1 MLKCTTM
8 YSLKLVWILACAVQL
23 TVSLLYAEPGPTF
36 IPDATFKRSMLSG
49 WHTLGA
55 ASWSANNG
63 EITAKGGEG
72 WLILEKPY
80 QDSALYTSFRC
91 TGPCNTGILMRMEK
105 RDTGFT
111 GVLLA
116 IEGNALVPYR
126 VMMDASG
133 KITSKIKLRNA
144 GGQARY
150 TPPPPPPGDV
160 RPSRSGAIPRPSLG
174 PGLAGLPEPPAGV
187 TLMPHPVRGL
197 QPGWNQIEVL
207 LDAQIVRAFLNDG
220 GGEASGATE
229 NMDEYGPMALYI
241 GPGSE
246 VRFKDVAW
254 KNLAIKSRPD
264 EVVGAG
270 FRMQRLNEFFYGWSA
285 AAADFN
291 HDGKMDIVSGPFIY
305 YGPTYRDSNEI
316 YPNEAYNTS
325 TQYPAKDWIERAAD
339 FNRDGWADVLTSGRG
354 VGADLYI
361 NPHGEQRRWKHYHVV
376 DSVFG
381 EETLIRDIED
391 DGIPELIY
399 TSGDGYISFA
409 KPDPKDESAKWI
421 IHHVSEKGPW
431 PPHGI
436 GAGDVNNDGRIDI
449 LDAEGWWEQPAAGMD
464 TRPWKFHAVA
474 FGRWARTSA
483 GGCDM
488 AVYDVNGDGLPDV
501 VTTLQ
506 SHGWGLAWFEQ
517 QRDKETGEISFV
529 KHGVMGMYSD
539 KNAGGVSFSQP
550 HGTTMADVD
559 GDGIPDFLVGKRVF
573 SHLDDFYDPDP
584 YGPAVLYWYKTV
596 RNPKAPGGAE
606 LVPHLIHNRSGA
618 GSDILATDLN
628 GDGRTDVVV
637 ATRSG
642 TYIFWGEA
650 KTVSHATTAK

>member
-1 MLKCTTM
+1 MSRVKA
-8 YSLKLVWILACAVQL
+8 VWILACAVL
-23 TVSLLYAEPGPTF
+23 VLPLLHAEPGPTF
-36 IPDATFKRSMLSG
+36 LPDGTFKGSKLAG
-49 WHTLGA
+49 WHTLGP
-55 ASWSANNG
+55 ASWSANDG

-72 WLILEKPY
+72 WLVLDKPY

-91 TGPCNTGILMRMEK
+91 TGACDAGILMRMEK
-105 RDTGFT
+105 RDTGST
-111 GVLLA
+111 GIMLA
-116 IEGNALVPYR
+116 IEGDALVSYR
-126 VMMDASG
+126 VMIDANG
-133 KITSKIKLRNA
+133 KITSKTRLRNA

-150 TPPPPPPGDV
+150 APPPPAAGAARPTGAGRPTVAVAPGT
-160 RPSRSGAIPRPSLG
+160 
-174 PGLAGLPEPPAGV
+174 AGLPDAPAGL
-187 TLMPHPVRGL
+187 TLMPRPKQGL

-207 LDAQIVRAFLNDG
+207 LDAEIIRAFLNDG
-220 GGEASGATE
+220 GGEASAAAE
-229 NMDEYGPMALYI
+229 NMDEYGPMALYV

-246 VRFKDVAW
+246 VSFKDVAW
-254 KNLAIKSRPD
+254 KNIAIKSQPD

-270 FRMQRLNEFFYGWSA
+270 FRMQRINEFFYGWSA

-291 HDGKMDIVSGPFIY
+291 HDGKLDLVSWPTSSTTTARTSANRARFI
-305 YGPTYRDSNEI
+305 R
-316 YPNEAYNTS
+316 NEAYNTS

-339 FNRDGWADVLTSGRG
+339 FNHDGWPDVLTSGRG

-381 EETLIRDIED
+381 EETIIRDI
-391 DGIPELIY
+391 DGDGVPALIY
-399 TSGDGYISFA
+399 TSGDGYIGYA
-409 KPDPKDESAKWI
+409 KPDPKDDSAKWI
-421 IHHVSEKGPW
+421 VHHISERGPW

-436 GAGDVNNDGRIDI
+436 GAGDINGDGRIDI
-449 LDAEGWWEQPAAGMD
+449 LDAEGWWEQPAAGAD
-464 TRPWKFHAVA
+464 SGPWKFHPVA

-517 QRDKETGEISFV
+517 KRDKATGEISFV
-529 KHGVMGMYSD
+529 KHDVMGMPFD
-539 KNAGGVSFSQP
+539 KNAGDISFSQP
-550 HGTTMADVD
+550 HGTTTADVD
-559 GDGIPDFLVGKRVF
+559 GDGIPDFLVGKRLF
-573 SHLDDFYDPDP
+573 SHLDDFNDPDP
-584 YGPAVLYWYKTV
+584 YGPAVLYWYQTV

-606 LVPHLIHNRSGA
+606 LIPHLIHNRSGA
-618 GSDILATDLN
+618 GSDILAIDLN

-650 KTVSHATTAK
+650 KAASPKTKSKK

>member
-1 MLKCTTM
+1 MFCMKAVLI
-8 YSLKLVWILACAVQL
+8 VACAASVF
-23 TVSLLYAEPGPTF
+23 SPFGRAESGPTF
-36 IPDATFKRSMLSG
+36 IPDGRIEGSTLTG
-49 WHTLGA
+49 WHMLGS
-55 ASWSANNG
+55 ASWTAHGG
-63 EITAKGGEG
+63 EILARGGEG
-72 WLILEKPY
+72 WLIADKQY

-105 RDTGFT
+105 RDAGLTG
-111 GVLLA
+111 LMLA
-116 IEGNALVPYR
+116 IEGDALVLYR
-126 VMMDASG
+126 VNVDAEG
-133 KITSKIKLRNA
+133 KIESKNKLRNA

-150 TPPPPPPGDV
+150 APPPN
-160 RPSRSGAIPRPSLG
+160 PSRAARP
-174 PGLAGLPEPPAGV
+174 PAGLPQLPDAPPGV
-187 TLMPHPVRGL
+187 ILMPHPARGL
-197 QPGWNQIEVL
+197 QPGWNDIEVL
-207 LDAQIVRAFLNDG
+207 LDAEIMRAFLNDG
-220 GGEASGATE
+220 GGEASAAAE
-229 NMDEYGPMALYI
+229 NMDEYGPMALYV

-246 VRFKDVAW
+246 VSFKNVAW

-264 EVVGAG
+264 EVVGEG

-291 HDGKMDIVSGPFIY
+291 HDGNIDIVSGPFIY
-305 YGPTYRDSNEI
+305 YGPSFRDSTEI

-325 TQYPAKDWIERAAD
+325 TQYPAKDWIEQAAD
-339 FNRDGWADVLTSGRG
+339 FNGDGWPDVLTSGRG

-361 NPHGEQRRWKHYHVV
+361 NPGKEQRRWKHYHVI

-381 EETLIRDIED
+381 EETIVRNIYG
-391 DGIPELIY
+391 DGKPALIY
-399 TSGDGYISFA
+399 TSGDGYISIA
-409 KPDPKDESAKWI
+409 RPDPRDESAKWI
-421 IHHVSEKGPW
+421 IHHISASGPW

-436 GAGDVNNDGRIDI
+436 GAGDVNNDGRMDI
-449 LDAEGWWEQPAAGMD
+449 LDGEGWWEQPASGAD
-464 TRPWKFHAVA
+464 SEAWKFHPVA

-483 GGCDM
+483 GGCVM

-517 QRDKETGEISFV
+517 KREKASGEISFV
-529 KHGVMGMYSD
+529 KHDVMGMPFD

-550 HGTTMADVD
+550 HGTAMADMD

-584 YGPAVLYWYKTV
+584 YGPAVLYWYQTV
-596 RNPKAPGGAE
+596 RNPKLPGGAE

-642 TYIFWGEA
+642 TYIFWGEHKTASHVTGSA
-650 KTVSHATTAK
+650 KR

>member
-1 MLKCTTM
+1 MGRTWVSGLKG
-8 YSLKLVWILACAVQL
+8 LWILCFAGSLAI
-23 TVSLLYAEPGPTF
+23 SLLHAEAGPTF
-36 IPDATFKRSMLSG
+36 IPDSTFEGSELSG
-49 WHTLGA
+49 WHTLGS
-55 ASWSANNG
+55 ASWSGHNG

-72 WLILEKPY
+72 WLVTDKPF
-80 QDSALYTSFRC
+80 QDSAMYLSFRC
-91 TGPCNTGILMRMEK
+91 AGPCNTGVLFRMEK
-105 RDTGFT
+105 RDAGLT
-111 GVLLA
+111 GVMLA
-116 IEGNALVPYR
+116 IDGNALALYR
-126 VMMDASG
+126 VMIDEGG
-133 KITSKIKLRNA
+133 KITSKTELRRA

-150 TPPPPPPGDV
+150 APQAPPSESTGPARKPVAPPP
-160 RPSRSGAIPRPSLG
+160 
-174 PGLAGLPEPPAGV
+174 LPDPPAGV
-187 TLMPHPVRGL
+187 TLMPHPPRGVRE
-197 QPGWNQIEVL
+197 GWNQVEVL
-207 LDAQIVRAFLNDG
+207 LDAEIIRSFLNDG
-220 GGEASGATE
+220 GGEASAATE
-229 NMDEYGPMALYI
+229 KMDEYGPMALYA

-246 VRFKDVAW
+246 VHFKDVAW

-264 EVVGAG
+264 EVVGKG
-270 FRMQRLNEFFYGWSA
+270 FRMQRVNEFFYGWSA

-305 YGPTYRDSNEI
+305 YGPSYRDSTEI

-325 TQYPAKDWIERAAD
+325 TQYPVKDWIERAAD
-339 FNRDGWADVLTSGRG
+339 FNGDGWPDVLTSGRG

-361 NPHGEQRRWKHYHVV
+361 NPGGEQRRWKHYHVV

-381 EETLIRDIED
+381 EETIIRDV
-391 DGIPELIY
+391 DGDGKPEFIY
-399 TSGDGYISFA
+399 TSGDGYISVA
-409 KPDPKDESAKWI
+409 RPDPKDVSTKWI
-421 IHHVSEKGPW
+421 IHHISERGPW

-436 GAGDVNNDGRIDI
+436 GAGDINQDGRIDI
-449 LDAEGWWEQPAAGMD
+449 LDAEGWWEQPAAGAD
-464 TRPWKFHAVA
+464 SVSWKFHPVA

-488 AVYDVNGDGLPDV
+488 AVYDVNGDGLADV
-501 VTTLQ
+501 VTTLE

-517 QRDKETGEISFV
+517 KRDKANGGISFV
-529 KHGVMGMYSD
+529 KHDVMGMHFD

-550 HGTTMADVD
+550 HGTTMADID

-584 YGPAVLYWYKTV
+584 YGPAVLYWYQTV

-650 KTVSHATTAK
+650 NPS

>member
-1 MLKCTTM
+1 MDRVRAVWML
-8 YSLKLVWILACAVQL
+8 AFAVIAL
-23 TVSLLYAEPGPTF
+23 PLLHAEPGPTF
-36 IPDATFKRSMLSG
+36 VPDATFKGSTLAG
-49 WHTLGA
+49 WHTVGLA
-55 ASWSANNG
+55 HWSANNG

-72 WLILEKPY
+72 WLVLDKPY

-91 TGPCNTGILMRMEK
+91 AGPCNAGILMRMEK
-105 RDTGFT
+105 RDAGSTGI
-111 GVLLA
+111 LLA
-116 IEGNALVPYR
+116 IEGDALAAYR
-126 VMMDASG
+126 VTIDANG
-133 KITSKIKLRNA
+133 KITSKTKLRSA

-150 TPPPPPPGDV
+150 APPSPPPGAA
-160 RPSRSGAIPRPSLG
+160 RPQGAGRPASDAA
-174 PGLAGLPEPPAGV
+174 PGTAGLPDAPPGV
-187 TLMPHPVRGL
+187 TLMPRPPRGM
-197 QPGWNQIEVL
+197 QAGWNQIEVL
-207 LDAQIVRAFLNDG
+207 LDAEIIRAFLNDG
-220 GGEASGATE
+220 GGEASAAAE
-229 NMDEYGPMALYI
+229 NMDEYGPMALYA

-246 VRFKDVAW
+246 VSFKDVAW
-254 KNLAIKSRPD
+254 KNIAIKSRPD
-264 EVVGAG
+264 EVVGEG
-270 FRMQRLNEFFYGWSA
+270 FRMQRINEFFYGWSA

-291 HDGKMDIVSGPFIY
+291 HDGKLDIVSGPFIY
-305 YGPTYRDSNEI
+305 YGPDFRQSTEI

-339 FNRDGWADVLTSGRG
+339 FNHDGWPDVLTSGRG

-361 NPHGEQRRWKHYHVV
+361 NPKGEERRWKHYHVV
-376 DSVFG
+376 DSIFG
-381 EETLIRDIED
+381 EETIIRDI
-391 DGIPELIY
+391 DGDGVPELIY
-399 TSGDGYISFA
+399 TSGDGYISYA

-421 IHHVSEKGPW
+421 VHHISERGPW

-436 GAGDVNNDGRIDI
+436 GAGDINGDGRIDI
-449 LDAEGWWEQPAAGMD
+449 LDAEGWWEQPAAGPD
-464 TRPWKFHAVA
+464 SGPWKFHPAP

-483 GGCDM
+483 GGCEM

-501 VTTLQ
+501 VTTLE

-517 QRDKETGEISFV
+517 KRDKATGEISFV
-529 KHGVMGMYSD
+529 RHDVMGMHFD

-550 HGTTMADVD
+550 HGTAMADID

-584 YGPAVLYWYKTV
+584 YGPAVLYWYQTV

-618 GSDILATDLN
+618 GSDILAVDLN

-642 TYIFWGEA
+642 TYIFWGEPKAASA
-650 KTVSHATTAK
+650 KTKPPK

>member
-1 MLKCTTM
+1 MSRVRTI
-8 YSLKLVWILACAVQL
+8 WILACAAQFAVP
-23 TVSLLYAEPGPTF
+23 LLHAEPGPTF
-36 IPDATFKRSMLSG
+36 LPDATFKGSTLAG
-49 WHTLGA
+49 WHTLGSASWGA
-55 ASWSANNG
+55 ASG
-63 EITAKGGEG
+63 VITAKGGEG
-72 WLILEKPY
+72 WLVLDKPY

-91 TGPCNTGILMRMEK
+91 TRPCNAGILMRMEK
-105 RDTGFT
+105 RDTGST
-111 GVLLA
+111 GNMLA
-116 IEGNALVPYR
+116 IEGEALVPYR
-126 VMMDASG
+126 VMIDADG
-133 KITSKIKLRNA
+133 KITNKTKLRNA

-150 TPPPPPPGDV
+150 APPPPPPGAA
-160 RPSRSGAIPRPSLG
+160 RPSGAGRPPAAA
-174 PGLAGLPEPPAGV
+174 PGTAGLPDTPPGV
-187 TLMPHPVRGL
+187 TLMPRPQQGL

-207 LDAQIVRAFLNDG
+207 LDAEIIRAFLNDG
-220 GGEASGATE
+220 GGEASAAAE
-229 NMDEYGPMALYI
+229 NMDEYGPMALYV

-246 VRFKDVAW
+246 VSFKDVAW
-254 KNLAIKSRPD
+254 KNIAIKSQPD

-270 FRMQRLNEFFYGWSA
+270 FRMQRINEFFYGWSA

-291 HDGKMDIVSGPFIY
+291 HDGKLDIVSGPFIY
-305 YGPTYRDSNEI
+305 YGPDFRQSSEI

-339 FNRDGWADVLTSGRG
+339 FNHDGWPDVLTSGRG

-361 NPHGEQRRWKHYHVV
+361 NPQGEQRRWKHYHVV
-376 DSVFG
+376 DSIFG
-381 EETLIRDIED
+381 EETIIRDI
-391 DGIPELIY
+391 DGDGVPELIY
-399 TSGDGYISFA
+399 TSGDGYISYA

-421 IHHVSEKGPW
+421 IHHISVRGPW

-436 GAGDVNNDGRIDI
+436 GAGDINQDGRIDI
-449 LDAEGWWEQPAAGMD
+449 LDAEGWWEQPTAGPD
-464 TRPWKFHAVA
+464 SGPWKFHPVA

-501 VTTLQ
+501 VTTLE

-517 QRDKETGEISFV
+517 KRDKATGEISFV
-529 KHGVMGMYSD
+529 KHDVMGMHFD

-550 HGTTMADVD
+550 HGTAMADVD
-559 GDGIPDFLVGKRVF
+559 GDGISDFLVGKRIF

-584 YGPAVLYWYKTV
+584 YGLAVLYWYQTV

-606 LVPHLIHNRSGA
+606 LIPHLIHNRSGA

-642 TYIFWGEA
+642 TYIFWGKPKVTSP
-650 KTVSHATTAK
+650 KTKSEK

>member
-1 MLKCTTM
+1 MKAA
-8 YSLKLVWILACAVQL
+8 WILVCAAQL
-23 TVSLLYAEPGPTF
+23 TMPLLYAEPGPTF
-36 IPDATFKRSMLSG
+36 IPDATFHGSTLAG
-49 WHTLGA
+49 WHTLGS
-55 ASWSANNG
+55 ASWSADRG
-63 EITAKGGEG
+63 EITARGGEG
-72 WLILEKPY
+72 WLVLDKPY
-80 QDSALYTSFRC
+80 QDAALYTSFRC

-105 RDTGFT
+105 RGAGST
-111 GVLLA
+111 GVMLA
-116 IEGNALVPYR
+116 VEGDALVSYR
-126 VMMDASG
+126 VMIDASG
-133 KITSKIKLRNA
+133 KITSKAKLRNA

-150 TPPPPPPGDV
+150 APPPPPPGATRPV
-160 RPSRSGAIPRPSLG
+160 RRAPAP
-174 PGLAGLPEPPAGV
+174 LPEAPPGV
-187 TLMPHPVRGL
+187 TLMPHPARGL

-207 LDAQIVRAFLNDG
+207 LDAEIIRAFLNDG
-220 GGEASGATE
+220 GGEASAAAE
-229 NMDEYGPMALYI
+229 NMDEYGPMSLYV

-246 VRFKDVAW
+246 VSFKDVAW
-254 KNLAIKSRPD
+254 KNIAIKSHPD

-305 YGPTYRDSNEI
+305 YGPTFRDSSEI

-339 FNRDGWADVLTSGRG
+339 FNGDGWPDVLTSGRG
-354 VGADLYI
+354 VGAELYI
-361 NPHGEQRRWKHYHVV
+361 NPAGEQRRWKHYHVV
-376 DSVFG
+376 DSILG
-381 EETLIRDIED
+381 EETIIRDI
-391 DGIPELIY
+391 DGDGKPELIY

-409 KPDPKDESAKWI
+409 RPDPKDVSAKWI
-421 IHHVSEKGPW
+421 IHHVSERGPW

-436 GAGDVNNDGRIDI
+436 GAGDINQDGRIDI
-449 LDAEGWWEQPAAGMD
+449 LDAEGWWEQPATGAND
-464 TRPWKFHAVA
+464 VPWKFHPVP
-474 FGRWARTSA
+474 FGRWGRTSA

-488 AVYDVNGDGLPDV
+488 AVYYVNCDGLPDV

-517 QRDKETGEISFV
+517 KRDKATGEISFV
-529 KHGVMGMYSD
+529 KHDVMGMHFD

-550 HGTTMADVD
+550 HGTAMADID
-559 GDGIPDFLVGKRVF
+559 GDGIPDFVVGKRVF

-584 YGPAVLYWYKTV
+584 YGPAVLYWYQTV

-618 GSDILATDLN
+618 GSDILVTDLN
-628 GDGRTDVVV
+628 GDGKADVVV

-650 KTVSHATTAK
+650 KTPSHTKKAAKQSARK